1 MQPVSHGKSA
11 PSHTA
16 SPPDAGEEEKLWYGN
31 WRGDAASNRQ
41 VLASLATAQQ
51 LEQSAL
57 AAGRGGWRLLSHVY
71 RAYFDATARE
81 ARAYEAIAV
90 AAAATSP
97 SVAQAEATLRE
108 PFTDPQA
115 QRWRAKLRELAA
127 AINASASLCGG
138 CAAGGMAVLQSQIPD
153 LSLGTIDTPLA
164 DQQFLLA
171 RLARIG
177 ASNATAAR
185 AELRDLLSWT
195 APAPGALY
203 DQLGLSP
210 RNARLDTGAGPEADP
225 QYVCTPPCGEC
236 GAGDGD
242 PQRLAWMRW
251 AQVYGDAPLTL
262 RYADLSSD
270 AQYTTDTR
278 DDQLAWTFWNI
289 FG

>member
-1 MQPVSHGKSA
+1 MDLTSGPRRRPPVRPRA
-11 PSHTA
+11 EL
-16 SPPDAGEEEKLWYGN
+16 AG
-31 WRGDAASNRQ
+31 RDAASNRQ

-71 RAYFDATARE
+71 RAYFDATVQARLRFEQARE

-171 RLARIG
+171 QLARIG

-210 RNARLDTGAGPEADP
+210 RNARRLDTDAGPEADP
-225 QYVCTPPCGEC
+225 QYVCTCS
-236 GAGDGD
+236 
-242 PQRLAWMRW
+242 RR
-251 AQVYGDAPLTL
+251 
-262 RYADLSSD
+262 
-270 AQYTTDTR
+270 
-278 DDQLAWTFWNI
+278 
-289 FG
+289 